1 MTIRW
6 TNVNDLSSSQYSVN
20 KNIRFKTSILT
31 SNLCDFSDTFIV
43 VKGTIT
49 IEGNNDDK
57 TINKKL
63 ILKNNAPLRSCISK
77 ISNTFIGSP

>member
-1 MTIRW
+1 M
-6 TNVNDLSSSQYSVN
+6 
-20 KNIRFKTSILT
+20 LT